1 MSKIIMYKYN
11 IYWCYMKLFL
21 YILCQC
27 LWGLP
32 QMIVGGVMFLLSSGA
47 EKKFSRG
54 AIVVRWKSGYSASL
68 GMFIFISKDLPEE
81 EYERLFV
88 HEFGHSVQS
97 LILGPLY
104 LPFMALPSMIW
115 CMLPALKKYRSK
127 RGISYYDFYT
137 ERLADRLG
145 KRYFKLFI

>member
-1 MSKIIMYKYN
+1 
-11 IYWCYMKLFL
+11 MKLFI

-32 QMIVGGVMFLLSSGA
+32 QMIVGGILFLLNPGC
-47 EKKFSRG
+47 KRYYQRG
-54 AIVVRWKSGYSASL
+54 AVVIRWKSGYSASL
-68 GMFIFISKDLPEE
+68 GIFLFIADDLPGE
-81 EYERLFV
+81 EYKRLFV

-97 LILGPLY
+97 LIFGPLY
-104 LPFMALPSMIW
+104 LPLMALPSMLW
-115 CMLPALKKYRSK
+115 CLLPPFKNYRSK

-145 KRYFKLFI
+145 ESYSCKNI